1 MAANKRKLA
10 DSQISSLIESLPG
23 IASVLR
29 SPVADAMVAMI
40 RAAVGLEKFSEDHAI
55 ELMHFAVRRGLIET
69 DEADEVM
76 ADVRAAT
83 KMARLGMGRTG
94 SSDVS
99 RRSRIACSVGGAT
112 GGDMR
117 SGRISSSSRSI
128 DFEDFG
134 ELMTSPTP

>member
-83 KMARLGMGRTG
+83 KMKKARAPKAKAPAKAPKLAKTKAAKPAPKAAKKKA
-94 SSDVS
+94 
-99 RRSRIACSVGGAT
+99 RR
-112 GGDMR
+112 
-117 SGRISSSSRSI
+117 
-128 DFEDFG
+128 
-134 ELMTSPTP
+134 